1 MTSLI
6 ITILKYITDGVI
18 VDKTKKPFRLKKYLA
33 NFFVILIKKNNEF
46 VIHSLIHKDDFEI
59 KMLKDEVANF

>member
-1 MTSLI
+1 MASIILI
-6 ITILKYITDGVI
+6 ILKYLTNEVI
-18 VDKTKKPFRLKKYLA
+18 VDKTKKQLSLKKYLA

-59 KMLKDEVANF
+59 KMLKDEIANF